1 MSKNRTIGNSKSYKT
16 NHKFFKETI
25 HEMRFD
31 FMGPIKPVE
40 IYTGNK
46 YIFLAIDYVT
56 KWVKQEHRKLIL

>member
-1 MSKNRTIGNSKSYKT
+1 MG
-16 NHKFFKETI
+16 
-25 HEMRFD
+25 FD